1 MKKLVQ
7 VFLPVLQGFLV
18 CAAVLQIVP
27 GIVYIGKNFMAVPQ
41 FRDTTIYLEM
51 SERFVVDEYTGI
63 LYPLLVKLCKSIC
76 FLPYQIPILYV
87 HGQSRRFRL
96 LCAHCGSIPY
106 HLWRRLM

>member
-63 LYPLLVKLCKSIC
+63 LYPLLVVLLFVLYIIVFYAVFLYIRKKKLTK
-76 FLPYQIPILYV
+76 
-87 HGQSRRFRL
+87 
-96 LCAHCGSIPY
+96 
-106 HLWRRLM
+106 